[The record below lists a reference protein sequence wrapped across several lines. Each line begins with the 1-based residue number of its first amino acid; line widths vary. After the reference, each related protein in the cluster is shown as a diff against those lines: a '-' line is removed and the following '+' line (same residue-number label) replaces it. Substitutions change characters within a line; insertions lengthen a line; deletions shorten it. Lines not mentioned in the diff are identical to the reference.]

1 MSLFFPVVHYIPDVD
16 YGAPDDE
23 FLDVLCFHL
32 PLGQDRAKVQSSTS
46 SPPARL
52 YRSRRVF
59 G

>member
-1 MSLFFPVVHYIPDVD
+1 MFFFFLIVVFIHDVD
-16 YGAPDDE
+16 YGAPDDK

-52 YRSRRVF
+52 R
-59 G
+59 

>member
-1 MSLFFPVVHYIPDVD
+1 MSLFFPVVHYVPDVD

-32 PLGQDRAKVQSSTS
+32 SLGQDRAKVQSSNL
-46 SPPARL
+46 SPSARL
-52 YRSRRVF
+52 RRPLRVL